1 MVIRTIHTDLGRKG
15 RKAIRS
21 DLHTWG
27 GGTPKLEVT
36 WAQKSSLGREWLES
50 HAGCPSRGDWPLGVL
65 SVGLK
70 TRGTKTSVVRN
81 PDLSSEERAHTCLLP
96 TRGRD
101 SRLKLPANLAQLL
114 WLPPSLLWLGPR
126 VPVLDGGARP
136 LGGRGPWGFCSSN
149 SGDLAPSLAGWGWSP
164 SGRNGLA
171 HQWLVLAPHLRPQH
185 PTKATAAS
193 GPQAKTRLLLAARPI
208 HPAEATGHAQTI

>member
-1 MVIRTIHTDLGRKG
+1 MVIRTIHTDLGREG

-21 DLHTWG
+21 DLHTWS
-27 GGTPKLEVT
+27 GGTPKPEVT

-81 PDLSSEERAHTCLLP
+81 PDLSSEERAHTCLLS

-101 SRLKLPANLAQLL
+101 SRLKLPANLARLL
-114 WLPPSLLWLGPR
+114 WLPPSLLWLCAE
-126 VPVLDGGARP
+126 DA
-136 LGGRGPWGFCSSN
+136 S
-149 SGDLAPSLAGWGWSP
+149 AGWGSVPSWRTWPLGLLLQQLWGLDPISTGVGVVTERQKWPGPPVTGSSP
-164 SGRNGLA
+164 SSP
-171 HQWLVLAPHLRPQH
+171 APASRQGDSGQQTLGKDTACARSQTH
-185 PTKATAAS
+185 PS
-193 GPQAKTRLLLAARPI
+193 SW
-208 HPAEATGHAQTI
+208 HAQTI